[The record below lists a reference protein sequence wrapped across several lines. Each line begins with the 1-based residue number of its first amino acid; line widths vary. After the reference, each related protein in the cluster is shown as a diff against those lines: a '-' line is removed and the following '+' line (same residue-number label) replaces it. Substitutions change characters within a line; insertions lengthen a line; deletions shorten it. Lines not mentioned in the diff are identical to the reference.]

1 MLTAVSDAEMFVS
14 KSVYDIFF
22 FSYGVEGNALRFL
35 FLMSLFLLPIHG
47 SQPTVFHIY
56 SKKAKL

>member
-1 MLTAVSDAEMFVS
+1 MSDAEIFVS

-35 FLMSLFLLPIHG
+35 FLMSLFLLPMHG
-47 SQPTVFHIY
+47 SQPTVFDIY
-56 SKKAKL
+56 SKKTQL